1 MKKALS
7 LALASVL
14 LGAGCSLVSPYTLTF
29 TNTPGSVVDPS
40 TSTLDL
46 VVSAPTLA
54 YVSKVSCEGADV
66 IELLPIV
73 AEGETTST
81 LHKLALTSMKDMP
94 QGAACEV
101 TVTVFDPTTT
111 ETASSSIAL
120 TMNGPKVE
128 DVTSEET
135 PAATDE
141 AILLPAEETPA
152 AEAPATEEVPSPV
165 ETPTETNETL
175 PAETPADTGTDQP
188 AA

>member
-14 LGAGCSLVSPYTLTF
+14 LGAGSSLVSPYTLTF
-29 TNTPGSVVDPS
+29 TNTPGSAVDPS
-40 TSTLDL
+40 TSTLDS

-101 TVTVFDPTTT
+101 TVTVYDPTTT
-111 ETASSSIAL
+111 ETASSSIEL
-120 TMNGPKVE
+120 TMNGTKVE
-128 DVTSEET
+128 ETTTEDV
-135 PAATDE
+135 AA
-141 AILLPAEETPA
+141 PAEETPA
-152 AEAPATEEVPSPV
+152 ATEEMILLPAEEVTTPA
-165 ETPTETNETL
+165 ETSTETNETL